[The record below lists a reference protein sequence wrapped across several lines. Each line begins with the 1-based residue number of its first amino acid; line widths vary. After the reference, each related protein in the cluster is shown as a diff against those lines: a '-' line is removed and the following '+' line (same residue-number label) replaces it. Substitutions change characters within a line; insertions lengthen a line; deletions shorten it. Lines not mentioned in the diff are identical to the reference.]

1 MPETEQAVAPK
12 EKQENT
18 DEKPPKPKKSIK
30 PKILMIIGAQV
41 VLSIA
46 GFLFVTKFIAP
57 DPAFQRAREE
67 KKKEEAPAHVEVK
80 REVYPIED
88 VVVNPAGTSGSRYLS
103 VSIGVE
109 MDAVPQEGGGEGHG
123 APAKTASPLDEKKLQ
138 LRDAMINILSSKTIE
153 QLTNSA
159 EKENIRTEITQ
170 AFNRILGE
178 GKVHQI
184 YFVEFVLQ

>member
-1 MPETEQAVAPK
+1 MPETEQVVAAK
-12 EKQENT
+12 EKPDSA
-18 DEKPPKPKKSIK
+18 DEKPPKAKKSIK

-67 KKKEEAPAHVEVK
+67 KKNEKAQAHVESK
-80 REVYPIED
+80 REVYPIDD

-109 MDAVPQEGGGEGHG
+109 MDAVAQAGGGGGHG
-123 APAKTASPLDEKKLQ
+123 GAAKAVSPLDEKKLQ

-159 EKENIRTEITQ
+159 EKENIRAEITQ